1 MSSGVIIISKD
12 VLKQTLVEVA
22 SQVYDQIE
30 YSRPKPREVMT
41 LAQLAEFWQV
51 KKQSI
56 LVWVNRAPDEN
67 PLPVD
72 YVGSDPRFFYSE
84 IREWSRREKERK
96 FAKRGKQINFEGDKM
111 Q

>member
-1 MSSGVIIISKD
+1 MSAGVIIINKD
-12 VLKQTLVEVA
+12 ELKQTLVEVA

-41 LAQLAEFWQV
+41 LGQLADFWQV

-56 LVWVNRAPDEN
+56 LVWVNRAPDKN

-72 YVGSDPRFFYSE
+72 YVGADPRFFYSE

-96 FAKRGKQINFEGDKM
+96 FAKRQKQIEVDEMNI